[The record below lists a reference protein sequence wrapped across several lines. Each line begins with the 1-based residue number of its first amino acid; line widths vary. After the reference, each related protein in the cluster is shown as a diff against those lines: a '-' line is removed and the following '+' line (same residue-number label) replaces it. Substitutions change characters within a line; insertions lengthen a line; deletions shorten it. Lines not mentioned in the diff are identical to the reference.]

1 MPHKCVRCNKSYPDG
16 SKELLSGCSCG
27 SKFFFFIT
35 KENMAKAEEIAKN
48 LSKGD
53 KNQLE
58 KDIKEIIGEKFE
70 DDMPVVL
77 DLALINAIEPGKF
90 DIDIVRLFKG
100 EPVVYK
106 LEDGKYIIDVA
117 TTFQKMKK
125 KI

>member
-1 MPHKCVRCNKSYPDG
+1 MPHKCVRCNKTYPDG
-16 SKELLSGCSCG
+16 SKELLSGCTCS
-27 SKFFFFIT
+27 SKFFFYIS
-35 KENMAKAEEIAKN
+35 KENMAKAEEIAKK
-48 LSKGD
+48 LSKED
-53 KNQLE
+53 KHQLE
-58 KDIKEIIGEKFE
+58 KDIKDIIGEKFE
-70 DDMPVVL
+70 EDMPVIL

-125 KI
+125 K